1 MNFHTLFHAHI
12 FRKNTNGM
20 DQIDCY
26 QNVRIKLIVTPKY
39 RDQNSVFDFI
49 RIKRKKMD
57 KENSSIDFP
66 YLACIKIKLF
76 ATSRK
81 QFYLMSS

>member
-1 MNFHTLFHAHI
+1 MQPK
-12 FRKNTNGM
+12 RKNK
-20 DQIDCY
+20 IDCN
-26 QNVRIKLIVTPKY
+26 QNVKTKLIVT
-39 RDQNSVFDFI
+39 QNVGIKIVFAPLLESKE
-49 RIKRKKMD
+49 RKRD
-57 KENSSIDFP
+57 KENSSIYFP